1 MARQLL
7 DEDVVAVLA
16 SDGHNSG
23 ARRPVLAEAF
33 EYISE
38 HYGES
43 RAKRLMLHN
52 PATIVARQF
61 EQQAGAPC

>member
-1 MARQLL
+1 M
-7 DEDVVAVLA
+7 VAVLA

-23 ARRPVLAEAF
+23 ARRPVMDEAF

-38 HYGES
+38 LYGES

-52 PATIVARQF
+52 PAIIAASQF
-61 EQQAGAPC
+61 PQEATAVC